1 VAPARNGRD
10 VLGSNHMRDLGDV
23 TYDLGLFET
32 LAGYARRDVECKA
45 ILTATQGDFMPQQK

>member
-1 VAPARNGRD
+1 
-10 VLGSNHMRDLGDV
+10 MRDLGDV
-23 TYDLGLFET
+23 TYHLGLFET